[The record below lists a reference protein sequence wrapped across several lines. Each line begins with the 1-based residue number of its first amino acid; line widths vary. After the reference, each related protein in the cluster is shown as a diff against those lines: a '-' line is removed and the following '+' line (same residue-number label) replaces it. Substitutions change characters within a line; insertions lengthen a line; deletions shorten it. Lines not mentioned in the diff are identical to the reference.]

1 MGVKRT
7 STQRG
12 ALSLRNGAW
21 TLRVRRGAQ
30 IAGEVGFR
38 RGSIRVGSKRNL
50 RTRAAAR
57 KEADRILD
65 RMAITT
71 PTTGRAI
78 AFDEFAEIYLADQV
92 SVMEESTLASYRS
105 IVRHHLVPALK
116 STPMHEIAGRKPA
129 AVVGALAKSKLSR
142 PSIRAAMG
150 VLGRMLDVASALG
163 YASVPLNRRTYRLP
177 PAAAFREPRC
187 FTPAESRKIIEGA
200 SYPWRAFYALMAYA
214 GLRCSE
220 ALGIEWAHIDLQAR
234 QLHIRQAATH
244 GKLKTVKSRNSA
256 ADLPIADELHSILR
270 EYHAQLPA
278 QPDRIEGVGLL
289 FESPRSGPYWAS
301 SIYRHF
307 MPLLERL
314 KIKPAGLHAF
324 RHGHATNLFAGG
336 ASAPVVRGM
345 LRHGDIKTTLRYT
358 HITGEDM
365 RQAAAAAGKIIGG
378 GIAA

>member
-1 MGVKRT
+1 MGVKRAT
-7 STQRG
+7 SQRG

-21 TLRVRRGAQ
+21 TLRIRQGAQ
-30 IAGEVGFR
+30 IAGTVGFR

-92 SVMEESTLASYRS
+92 SVMEESTLTSYRS
-105 IVRHHLVPALK
+105 IVRHHLVPTLQ
-116 STPMHEIAGRKPA
+116 STPMHEISGRKPA
-129 AVVGALAKSKLSR
+129 AVVGALAKSRLSR

-187 FTPAESRKIIEGA
+187 FTPAESRKIIER
-200 SYPWRAFYALMAYA
+200 SPYPWRAFYALMAYA

-256 ADLPIADELHSILR
+256 ADLPIPDELHEILS
-270 EYHAQLPA
+270 EYQGCFCNTAGWEL
-278 QPDRIEGVGLL
+278 DLL
-289 FESPRSGPYWAS
+289 FESPRGGPYWAS

-307 MPLLERL
+307 KPLLKGLE
-314 KIKPAGLHAF
+314 IKPAGLHAF

-358 HITGEDM
+358 HVTGEDM
-365 RQAAAAAGKIIGG
+365 RAAAAAAGKIIGG